1 MKMKKMG
8 RLNYIKYVKSIGNFI
23 KKKLWHGCFP
33 VNFVKFLRTPFYT
46 EHLWWLLLFWLT
58 FTITSSN
65 GQYSYP
71 FIFSK
76 DGCYPQQSSF
86 RYKQRDLGLPAGQRD
101 HNYCRI
107 PSRCYQQE
115 SQLPVMTQWETQ
127 ANGSWI
133 TKSFKQYAGGGS
145 LQT

>member
-1 MKMKKMG
+1 M
-8 RLNYIKYVKSIGNFI
+8 GNFI